1 MSSGQLLPRPELLS
15 CYSWWSEEENMLNW
29 FNVLRGK
36 HYIHIMWCVGSTS
49 YDVDISWWD
58 IKILGSHHFLIFE
71 ETSLWCEPKWCV
83 KLPSYVHITFFHPH
97 HFLACLHITFPKPIK
112 TRSVVSPTSKIP
124 KVGVPLGFS
133 WYIGH
138 DTKVCPSSWEQE
150 QLHEQQGHP
159 LAGWQV
165 LSQQDKNDGF

>member
-1 MSSGQLLPRPELLS
+1 MQTVFTKSYAHRCLLYTHE
-15 CYSWWSEEENMLNW
+15 MD
-29 FNVLRGK
+29 FLREISKHFSGK

-97 HFLACLHITFPKPIK
+97 HFLACLQITFPRPIK

-124 KVGVPLGFS
+124 KVCVPLGFS

-138 DTKVCPSSWEQE
+138 DTKVCPSPWEQE

-159 LAGWQV
+159 LAVWQV
-165 LSQQDKNDGF
+165 LPQKFQK